1 MKLPEILKR
10 NKKDVDSELK
20 RFLPRRINKK
30 WLERNIGT
38 ANYDVKAVN
47 EFLAKP
53 VWDFLDRGGKRWRPL
68 LMLLACGA
76 VGGSPK
82 AIRSFSAIPEL
93 IHNGS
98 LVADDIEDGSS
109 TRRGMPALHISY
121 GIDVAINLSSLLYYL
136 PLLIV
141 RRSGISDRKKAK
153 IYETINEELTR
164 IHFGQGTDI
173 WWHKAKNSRATERQ
187 YLSMCAN
194 KTGTLA
200 RLSAK
205 LGAILGNGTERQVNA
220 LGKFAESI
228 GIAFQIKDDILNL
241 EGGLGKDL
249 GEDITE
255 GKMSLPVIK
264 TLDAAS
270 GSDEKA
276 LRRILEK
283 HTSSKE
289 EIRTATGI
297 IIRNGGID
305 YARSV
310 AERIVD
316 SSWKGLE
323 PLLRDSEHKKLL
335 YQLSRFMADRAR

>member
-1 MKLPEILKR
+1 MKLPEILEK

-20 RFLPRRINKK
+20 RFLPRRINGK

-53 VWDFLDRGGKRWRPL
+53 LWDFLDRGGKRWRPL
-68 LMLLACGA
+68 LMMLACGA

-82 AIRSFSAIPEL
+82 AISRFSAIPEL

-109 TRRGMPALHISY
+109 TRRGKPALHLIY
-121 GIDVAINLSSLLYYL
+121 GIDISINLSSFLFYL

-141 RRSGISDRKKAK
+141 RKSGISDRKKTK
-153 IYETINEELTR
+153 IYEAINEELTM

-173 WWHKAKNSRATERQ
+173 WWHKAKNRKATERQ

-255 GKMSLPVIK
+255 GKMSLPVIR
-264 TLDAAS
+264 TLDVAS
-270 GSDEKA
+270 GSDRKA

-305 YARSV
+305 YARGA

-316 SSWKGLE
+316 SSWKSLE
-323 PLLRDSEHKKLL
+323 LLIEDSEYKKVLQ
-335 YQLSRFMADRAR
+335 QLSRFMAERVH